1 VETFWPTVGTVFW
14 GRDCEDE
21 LLLGGGEKRALIWL
35 WKVVLPALSRP
46 RRRTEY
52 SSLEVA

>member
-1 VETFWPTVGTVFW
+1 MVETFWPTVGTVFW

-52 SSLEVA
+52 SNFL